1 MRSKR
6 IKHLI
11 ISLLAFAIFMAFT
24 VCAYAAT
31 PEFVCKECGVDL
43 TYESDGEEFDLTHPS
58 GGSCS
63 HAGKSLHNSLTWA
76 QAKSAATQQ
85 PAKKIHVCT
94 ECGATVTYKET
105 LAGYKVTHPDGSCS
119 HAGENYDSGTAPDWV
134 KESTVTGGT
143 SGTGTNEEGYG
154 AGGFLLDIVFGS
166 QDSGNSSIVGD
177 ILNPFKLLAESADK
191 IDDAIQNLVK
201 EPFYYA
207 FQAVAITL
215 TLFYFMTGLITRDL
229 SQNFGKP
236 TLEMITRPFGRLIV
250 VMTFIIFSADV
261 CRFFLWLS
269 QFALSQVIELG
280 TSTTLGSGSMDMT
293 SVIMDSLGWQKT
305 ADLSM
310 GKRIVASISNF
321 GVTIEVL
328 IGFILPFIASMFC
341 NVAAI
346 WVVLSRTVNLVIQS
360 VMAPL
365 ALSDLYGEQHFKD
378 TRAFGFLK
386 KYFGLCMQ
394 SSVIV
399 LAYYVTNLICGEFM
413 TEIMG
418 RANGSLDFLSS
429 VNLGLYVAVL
439 KIVQIGAVI
448 GSAHKAQEVISG

>member
-1 MRSKR
+1 MKSKR
-6 IKHLI
+6 IKYLI
-11 ISLLAFAIFMAFT
+11 IPFLAFAMFMSFT
-24 VCAYAAT
+24 VYAYAAT
-31 PEFVCKECGVDL
+31 PEYICKECHVDL
-43 TYESDGEEFDLTHPS
+43 TYESDGGDNFDLIHPS
-58 GGSCS
+58 GGTCS
-63 HAGKSLHNSLTWA
+63 HAGQALHNSTEWA
-76 QAKSAATQQ
+76 QTKS
-85 PAKKIHVCT
+85 
-94 ECGATVTYKET
+94 
-105 LAGYKVTHPDGSCS
+105 S
-119 HAGENYDSGTAPDWV
+119 
-134 KESTVTGGT
+134 
-143 SGTGTNEEGYG
+143 EEGYG
-154 AGGFLLDIVFGS
+154 AGGFLLDMIFKS
-166 QDSGNSSIVGD
+166 QDSGNDSIVGD
-177 ILNPFKLLAESADK
+177 VLNPFKLLAESADK
-191 IDDAIQNLVK
+191 IDDAVQDLVK
-201 EPFYYA
+201 EPFYYG

-236 TLEMITRPFGRLIV
+236 TLEMLARPFGRLIV

-269 QFALSQVIELG
+269 QFALSKVIGLG

-305 ADLSM
+305 ADLSL
-310 GKRIVASISNF
+310 GKKILASISNF
-321 GVTIEVL
+321 GVTIQVL

-418 RANGSLDFLSS
+418 KANGSLDFGSA

-448 GSAHKAQEVISG
+448 GSAHKAQEVIGS